1 MWPYFQKTAETPPK
15 KWKRISWRNSVAHGQ
30 YCLTLLSL
38 SKSWVSSKIFKD
50 VFLTLSSIYDRVF
63 LQKQLK
69 AFDRK
74 LFSQNSSILDI
85 WKGSRYNFNFQDD
98 YKWLRQKRHIT
109 TFIALTRIFQ
119 FEKLLYFQIFLWHK
133 KTCGKIVRFSHRSI
147 VIKSCT

>member
-1 MWPYFQKTAETPPK
+1 MWPYFQKTAETPLK
-15 KWKRISWRNSVAHGQ
+15 KWKRISWQNSVAHGQ

-98 YKWLRQKRHIT
+98 YKWLRQKRHYNIHCFDT
-109 TFIALTRIFQ
+109 DLSI
-119 FEKLLYFQIFLWHK
+119 W
-133 KTCGKIVRFSHRSI
+133 KIVIFPDLSMAQENVR
-147 VIKSCT
+147 KNC